1 MNMKSYLAPAIA
13 GLLIVSTGLVQA
25 YWKGAFG
32 GLDDLKVLR
41 EFAERLPD
49 VPIEIDDWEGKD
61 EGEMDEREREVAE
74 ADAALARR
82 YVNRLTGQAVSVSL
96 VSGKFRGIAQHVP
109 TQCYVA
115 AGYTMHN
122 PEIQYKVETDAG
134 PVECYTTVFKK
145 DEHTRTTYLR
155 VFWTWSYD
163 GRWVAPQLPRVAL
176 VGQPALYKLYFITEI
191 LQPGQPIEQNAS
203 VDFMRKFIPAAN
215 AVLFPDAAAPT
226 TEPTSPDAQS
236 SPPAAS

>member
-13 GLLIVSTGLVQA
+13 GLLIVSTGFVQA
-25 YWKGAFG
+25 YWKGVFG
-32 GLDDLKVLR
+32 GVDDRKALK
-41 EFAERLPD
+41 EFADRLPD

-61 EGEMDEREREVAE
+61 EAEMDAREREVAE
-74 ADAALARR
+74 ADASLQRR
-82 YVNRLTGQAVSVSL
+82 YTNRLTGQAVNVSL

-115 AGYTMHN
+115 AGYTLHN

-134 PVECYTTVFKK
+134 PVECYTAVFKK

-163 GRWVAPQLPRVAL
+163 GHWVAPNLPRVAL

-191 LQPGQPIEQNAS
+191 VQPGQPIEQNAS
-203 VDFMRKFIPAAN
+203 VDFMHKFIPAAN
-215 AVLFPDAAAPT
+215 SALFPNFAAPT
-226 TEPTSPDAQS
+226 DEPTPPDAES